1 MKTAA
6 FAMASTLCVSVAM
19 MSMFSDAATT
29 EVKRPEVGE
38 KAPDFDLPI
47 VGSKEDDYVQLED
60 EVEQGAVVVVL
71 LRGYPGY
78 QCPLC
83 SRQVGA
89 LINRARALSEVA
101 HRVIL
106 VYPGE
111 PNLLERH
118 ADEFIGSRAVP
129 DPLVLV
135 RDPGMKMVADWGLR
149 WDAPRETAYPAT
161 FVIKKN
167 GRIAWSKI
175 SDSHAGRTTADE
187 IITQLRKL

>member
-6 FAMASTLCVSVAM
+6 FAIATTLCLSIAVVTIFA
-19 MSMFSDAATT
+19 DGAAT
-29 EVKRPEVGE
+29 EIKRPEVGD

-47 VGSKEDDYVQLED
+47 VGSKDDDYVQLED
-60 EVEQGAVVVVL
+60 EFEKGAVVVVV

-106 VYPGE
+106 IYPGE
-111 PNLLERH
+111 PDLLQRH
-118 ADEFIGSRAVP
+118 AEEFMGSRAVP
-129 DPLVLV
+129 DPLVMV
-135 RDPGMKMVADWGLR
+135 RDPGMKMVTDWGLR